1 MAQVNAYLNFNGNC
15 EEAFNFY
22 KEAFG
27 KEFQFIGRFKDVPES
42 KDLSEEEG
50 NKIMHVSLPISAE
63 TVLMGSDTN
72 EDFGPE
78 ANFGNN
84 ISLSINT
91 FSEEE
96 ANDIFEKLSKNGKVT
111 MPLAKTF
118 WGAYFGMFI
127 DQFGINWMVNYD
139 YQSEK

>member
-1 MAQVNAYLNFNGNC
+1 MSPDQ
-15 EEAFNFY
+15 E
-22 KEAFG
+22 
-27 KEFQFIGRFKDVPES
+27 
-42 KDLSEEEG
+42 LSEEVG
-50 NKIMHVSLPISAE
+50 NKIMHVSLPISDE

-72 EDFGPE
+72 EAFGPQ

-91 FSEEE
+91 FSEDE
-96 ANDIFEKLSKNGKVT
+96 ANDIFEKLSKGGEIT

-127 DQFGINWMVNYD
+127 DKFGINWMVNYD
-139 YQSEK
+139 YPTDN